1 MNTNKHEY
9 PKIAAD
15 ARRCTPISYFLFPI
29 RVYLRSSAAT
39 FRILVFIRVH
49 SWLRRLLV
57 ASIALATALSA
68 ATVHGRVEIVSSKDP
83 GVRKHSDFSGVVV
96 WLDPVSGA
104 LPLPQP
110 RKAEMMQRGKRFTP
124 HVLAITVGSTVD
136 FPNYD
141 PIFHNAFSNYDGQV
155 FDVGLYP
162 PGTTRSVPFRKEG
175 IVRIFCDIHPTMSA
189 IIVVL
194 RSPYYGVSAS
204 NGEFSIA
211 NVPPGAYRLH
221 VFHERATQ
229 QTLNELTR
237 TVDVTAADIA
247 LGNLTVSE
255 SGYLL
260 IPHKNKYGKDYPV
273 AAGTYSGSKP

>member
-1 MNTNKHEY
+1 V
-9 PKIAAD
+9 D
-15 ARRCTPISYFLFPI
+15 LFA
-29 RVYLRSSAAT
+29 S
-39 FRILVFIRVH
+39 IRVH
-49 SWLRRLLV
+49 SWPRRLL
-57 ASIALATALSA
+57 AAALLGVTTLHAGI
-68 ATVHGRVEIVSSKDP
+68 VHGRVEIVSSKDP

-96 WLDPVSGA
+96 WLEPVSGT
-104 LPLPQP
+104 LPLPP
-110 RKAEMMQRGKRFTP
+110 PHKAEMIQRAKRFNP

-162 PGTTRSVPFRKEG
+162 PGTTQSVPFRREG

-194 RSPYYGVSAS
+194 RSPYYAVSAN

-237 TVDVTAADIA
+237 TVEVAGADVS

-255 SGYLL
+255 GGYLL
-260 IPHKNKYGKDYPV
+260 LPHKNKYGKDYPP

>member
-1 MNTNKHEY
+1 MNMNKHESKTR
-9 PKIAAD
+9 PVMGLIV
-15 ARRCTPISYFLFPI
+15 S
-29 RVYLRSSAAT
+29 
-39 FRILVFIRVH
+39 IRVH
-49 SWLRRLLV
+49 SWLNVFFPRSRRVIVAIFAITTLLDG
-57 ASIALATALSA
+57 

-104 LPLPQP
+104 APPPQP
-110 RKAEMMQRGKRFTP
+110 RQAEMVQRGKRFVP

-162 PGTTRSVPFRKEG
+162 PGTARSVPFRKEG

-211 NVPPGAYRLH
+211 NVPPGAYRLR

-237 TVDVTAADIA
+237 TVEVTGTDVG

-260 IPHKNKYGKDYPV
+260 LPHKNKYGKEYPV
-273 AAGTYSGSKP
+273 AAGTYSGSKQ

>member
-9 PKIAAD
+9 QKIAAD
-15 ARRCTPISYFLFPI
+15 ARRRTPISYFLFLI

-49 SWLRRLLV
+49 SWLSRILV
-57 ASIALATALSA
+57 AAIAITTALSA

-83 GVRKHSDFSGVVV
+83 GVRKHSDFSGVVI
-96 WLDPVSGA
+96 WLDPVSGTP
-104 LPLPQP
+104 PLPQP
-110 RKAEMMQRGKRFTP
+110 RKAEMVQRGKRFRP

-162 PGTTRSVPFRKEG
+162 PGITRSVPFRKEG
-175 IVRIFCDIHPTMSA
+175 IVRIFCDIHPDMSA

-194 RSPYYGVSAS
+194 RSPYYAVSAN

-211 NVPPGAYRLH
+211 NVPQGAYRLH

-229 QTLNELTR
+229 QTLNELVR
-237 TVDVTAADIA
+237 AVDVTSADVG
-247 LGNLTVSE
+247 LGKLTVSE

-260 IPHKNKYGKDYPV
+260 LPHKNKYGKDYLAP
-273 AAGTYSGSKP
+273 ARTYSGSKP

>member
-1 MNTNKHEY
+1 MNMNKREWD
-9 PKIAAD
+9 I
-15 ARRCTPISYFLFPI
+15 RGLF
-29 RVYLRSSAAT
+29 
-39 FRILVFIRVH
+39 VFIRVH
-49 SWLRRLLV
+49 SWLRLFPRLKRAMV
-57 ASIALATALSA
+57 AMLAIATVLSA

-96 WLDPVSGA
+96 WLDPISGT
-104 LPLPQP
+104 LPSPQP
-110 RKAEMMQRGKRFTP
+110 RKAEMVQRGKRFTP
-124 HVLAITVGSTVD
+124 HVLAIAVGSTVD
-136 FPNYD
+136 FPNFD

-189 IIVVL
+189 IIVVV
-194 RSPYYGVSAS
+194 RSPYYAVSAN

-221 VFHERATQ
+221 IFHERATQ

-237 TVDVTAADIA
+237 TVDVTGADVA

-260 IPHKNKYGKDYPV
+260 LPHKNKYGKDYP
-273 AAGTYSGSKP
+273 AASGTYSGSKP

>member
-1 MNTNKHEY
+1 MNANKHESNA
-9 PKIAAD
+9 KN
-15 ARRCTPISYFLFPI
+15 LF
-29 RVYLRSSAAT
+29 
-39 FRILVFIRVH
+39 VFMRVH
-49 SWLRRLLV
+49 SWLNRFLV
-57 ASIALATALSA
+57 ALIAMATSLNA
-68 ATVHGRVEIVSSKDP
+68 ATVNGRVVIVSSKDP

-96 WLDPVSGA
+96 WLDPAAGA
-104 LPLPQP
+104 PPAPLP
-110 RKAEMMQRGKRFTP
+110 RKAEMVQRAKRFTP
-124 HVLAITVGSTVD
+124 HVLAVTIGSTVD
-136 FPNYD
+136 FPNFD

-162 PGTTRSVPFRKEG
+162 PGATRSVLFRKEG

-194 RSPYYGVSAS
+194 KSPYYAVSG
-204 NGEFSIA
+204 NTGDFSIA

-229 QTLNELTR
+229 QTLNDVAR
-237 TVDVTAADIA
+237 TVEVAGADVG

-260 IPHKNKYGKDYPV
+260 LPHKNKYGKDYP
-273 AAGTYSGSKP
+273 ATAGAYSGSKP

>member
-1 MNTNKHEY
+1 MNTNKHEH
-9 PKIAAD
+9 KTNTLCA
-15 ARRCTPISYFLFPI
+15 
-29 RVYLRSSAAT
+29 
-39 FRILVFIRVH
+39 FIRVH
-49 SWLRRLLV
+49 SRLERLL
-57 ASIALATALSA
+57 AALITVTTVLSA

-83 GVRKHSDFSGVVV
+83 GVRKHFDFSGVVV
-96 WLDPVSGA
+96 WLDPVSGT
-104 LPLPQP
+104 PTLPQP
-110 RKAEMMQRGKRFTP
+110 RKAEMVQRGKRFTP

-162 PGTTRSVPFRKEG
+162 PGATRSVPFRKEG

-189 IIVVL
+189 IIVVV
-194 RSPYYGVSAS
+194 RSPYYAVSAS

-211 NVPPGAYRLH
+211 NVPPGAYRMH

-237 TVDVTAADIA
+237 TVDVSGADV
-247 LGNLTVSE
+247 GFGTLTVSE

-260 IPHKNKYGKDYPV
+260 IPHKNKYGKDYP
-273 AAGTYSGSKP
+273 ASAGAYSGSKQ